1 VSDAVPSDRPAGSR
15 WSTRRWLV
23 VGLVVVVLAVWF
35 AIRYA
40 LASEREQQFF
50 STVVASTGKA
60 FDELERQSALPAA
73 DRSREQLE
81 TVAGIELRDIHGAE
95 LMKVG
100 FPAASLAG
108 DTQYALLVAR
118 STTSDLNWSFG
129 VEGRYVELLLRG
141 TYTGAEPDES
151 MCVVRI
157 YQPGYPRSTT
167 EEFAYGDDFE
177 APPCTD
183 ADLAAAGGI
192 AS

>member
-1 VSDAVPSDRPAGSR
+1 VSDAVAAERPAGSR

-23 VGLVVVVLAVWF
+23 VGLVVVLLTVWF
-35 AIRYA
+35 TIRYA

-60 FDELERQSALPAA
+60 FDELQRQAALPAA
-73 DRSREQLE
+73 ERSREQLE

-100 FPAASLAG
+100 FPKATLGG
-108 DTQYALLVAR
+108 DTLYALLVAQ

-129 VEGRYVELLLRG
+129 VEGRYVELILRG

-157 YQPGYPRSTT
+157 YQPDYTRSTT
-167 EEFAYGDDFE
+167 EEFAYGDEFV

>member
-1 VSDAVPSDRPAGSR
+1 MSDAVAAERPAGSR

-23 VGLVVVVLAVWF
+23 VGLVVVLLTVWF
-35 AIRYA
+35 TIRYA

-50 STVVASTGKA
+50 STVEASAGKA
-60 FDELERQSALPAA
+60 FDELQRQSALPAVE
-73 DRSREQLE
+73 RSREQLE
-81 TVAGIELRDIHGAE
+81 TVAGIELRDIHDAE

-100 FPAASLAG
+100 FPKATLGG
-108 DTQYALLVAR
+108 DTLYALLVAQ

-129 VEGRYVELLLRG
+129 VEGRYVELILRG

-167 EEFAYGDDFE
+167 EEFAYGDAFV